1 MISVAS
7 LIPFLEH
14 DDGNRALMGSNM
26 QRQAV
31 PTIRPIKPIVGTGL
45 ESRVISD
52 IGHGLQAKRS
62 GFVSYVD
69 GNQIIIYSKHTTPL
83 LKSSNFKPLNQDQIS
98 PSISSSSFSQN
109 FKKIN

>member
-1 MISVAS
+1 
-7 LIPFLEH
+7 
-14 DDGNRALMGSNM
+14 M

-83 LKSSNFKPLNQDQIS
+83 LKSSNFKISLNQDQIS
-98 PSISSSSFSQN
+98 PSISSLSLYKN
-109 FKKIN
+109 F